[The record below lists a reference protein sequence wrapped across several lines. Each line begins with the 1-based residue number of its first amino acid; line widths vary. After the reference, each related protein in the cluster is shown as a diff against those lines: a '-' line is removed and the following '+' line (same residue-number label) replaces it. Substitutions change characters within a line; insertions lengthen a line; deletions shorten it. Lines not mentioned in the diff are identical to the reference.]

1 MVFFNIFNS
10 YEVAKKKLIIN
21 FMNKSKNLEINE

>member
-10 YEVAKKKLIIN
+10 YEVTKKKLIIN
-21 FMNKSKNLEINE
+21 FMNKSKKLEINE